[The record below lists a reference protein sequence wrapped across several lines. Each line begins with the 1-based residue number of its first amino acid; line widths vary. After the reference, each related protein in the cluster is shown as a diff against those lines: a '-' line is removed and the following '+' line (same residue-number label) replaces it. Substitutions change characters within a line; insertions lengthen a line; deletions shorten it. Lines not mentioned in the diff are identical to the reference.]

1 MCYLGRVHGS
11 YRCVRRLQPEEKKV
25 KFRIMIT
32 AVIDAPPDD
41 LKEELELEKDDDI
54 ADALQQHLNDNLVD
68 LGIEAGETEIGA
80 VEVTITEL

>member
-1 MCYLGRVHGS
+1 M
-11 YRCVRRLQPEEKKV
+11 

-80 VEVTITEL
+80 VEVRIG